1 MTEQIQIL
9 LPVAD
14 PGKGPESPP
23 PPFSPAYFW
32 TKLWPEGTKY
42 VC

>member
-23 PPFSPAYFW
+23 PFSPAYFW